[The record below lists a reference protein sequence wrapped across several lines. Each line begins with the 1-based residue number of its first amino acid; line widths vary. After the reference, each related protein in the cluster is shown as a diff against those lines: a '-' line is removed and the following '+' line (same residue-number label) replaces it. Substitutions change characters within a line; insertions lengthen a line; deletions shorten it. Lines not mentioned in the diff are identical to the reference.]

1 LNAAN
6 EPERGTTEREAQER
20 GAFERGAF
28 ERSDTQRSDEHT
40 RLAALYRVSRSLG
53 TSLDLD
59 EVIGGVMDAVIT
71 LTGAERGLLALLDGE
86 QNRLRVRAARN
97 FDLEGAGGPGVE
109 VERLPLSSTML
120 ESVLSSE
127 RGLATTN
134 AQTDPRFADQDSVT
148 LYALRSV
155 MCAPLRARGQ
165 TLGLIYV
172 DNRAQEGVFTERD
185 LELLEALAAQAAAAI
200 DNARLYARTDGEL
213 AERVAELERLN
224 QALQAA
230 NQAKNKF
237 ISLVTHELRIPMTS
251 IKGYTDLLRQ
261 GAVGPLNK
269 DQLNFLEIVRSNID
283 RMAALVSDLAD
294 INHIETGRVRLRI
307 RPTPVGRVIEDAVN
321 NMQARIQE
329 KSLHLELEIEAGLPP
344 VSADPDRLVQVLN
357 NLLSNAWK
365 YTPAGGNIRLRAA
378 SEAGGKVRLE
388 VQDSGIGISE
398 ADAPRLFEQFFRSE
412 DASVRAEQGWG
423 LGLSVSR
430 LLVELMGGEIG
441 FHSRQ
446 GEGST
451 FWVLLP
457 AAEGAID
464 YAKE

>member
-1 LNAAN
+1 
-6 EPERGTTEREAQER
+6 
-20 GAFERGAF
+20 
-28 ERSDTQRSDEHT
+28 
-40 RLAALYRVSRSLG
+40 
-53 TSLDLD
+53 
-59 EVIGGVMDAVIT
+59 
-71 LTGAERGLLALLDGE
+71 
-86 QNRLRVRAARN
+86 
-97 FDLEGAGGPGVE
+97 
-109 VERLPLSSTML
+109 
-120 ESVLSSE
+120 
-127 RGLATTN
+127 
-134 AQTDPRFADQDSVT
+134 
-148 LYALRSV
+148 
-155 MCAPLRARGQ
+155 
-165 TLGLIYV
+165 
-172 DNRAQEGVFTERD
+172 
-185 LELLEALAAQAAAAI
+185 
-200 DNARLYARTDGEL
+200 
-213 AERVAELERLN
+213 
-224 QALQAA
+224 
-230 NQAKNKF
+230 
-237 ISLVTHELRIPMTS
+237 
-251 IKGYTDLLRQ
+251 
-261 GAVGPLNK
+261 
-269 DQLNFLEIVRSNID
+269 
-283 RMAALVSDLAD
+283 
-294 INHIETGRVRLRI
+294 
-307 RPTPVGRVIEDAVN
+307 
-321 NMQARIQE
+321 MQARIQE

>member
-1 LNAAN
+1 MNAAS
-6 EPERGTTEREAQER
+6 EPEAAPGADEQE
-20 GAFERGAF
+20 
-28 ERSDTQRSDEHT
+28 
-40 RLAALYRVSRSLG
+40 RLAALYRVSRWLG

-59 EVIGGVMDAVIT
+59 QVIGGVMDAVIA

-97 FDLEGAGGPGVE
+97 FDLERAGGAGVE
-109 VERLPLSSTML
+109 ARRLPVSSTML
-120 ESVLSSE
+120 ESVLNSE

-134 AQTDPRFADQDSVT
+134 AQTDPRFAGQDSVT

-172 DNRAQEGVFTERD
+172 DNRAQEGVFTGKD

-261 GAVGPLNK
+261 GAVGPLNEA
-269 DQLNFLEIVRSNID
+269 QLNFLEIVRSNID

-294 INHIETGRVRLRI
+294 INHIETGRVRLRLQ
-307 RPTPVGRVIEDAVN
+307 PTPLDQVVEDALN
-321 NMQARIQE
+321 NVQTRLQE
-329 KSLHLELEIEAGLPP
+329 KNLRLELEIPAGLPP

-365 YTPAGGNIRLRAA
+365 YTPAGGSIRLRAA
-378 SEAGGKVRLE
+378 AEEAAGGGKVRLE

-412 DASVRAEQGWG
+412 EAQVRAEQGWG

-441 FHSRQ
+441 FHSRP

-457 AAEGAID
+457 AAEG
-464 YAKE
+464 